1 MSARLPSGFRGQQ
14 GPRSGGQGRQSAQRE
29 PPAQP
34 TPHVRPGATA
44 YPTTVARPLT
54 TSTPGQ
60 MRTNL
65 AQLGFDDEF
74 RQLDLLDEDP
84 ESWDAAY
91 CRIREAVRLLA
102 PDGRPVPEFLL
113 HI

>member
-1 MSARLPSGFRGQQ
+1 
-14 GPRSGGQGRQSAQRE
+14 
-29 PPAQP
+29 
-34 TPHVRPGATA
+34 
-44 YPTTVARPLT
+44 
-54 TSTPGQ
+54 

-84 ESWDAAY
+84 EPWDAAY
-91 CRIREAVRLLA
+91 RRIREAVRLLA

-113 HI
+113 HIQGADAWWRWSDEPFPETHVE